1 MREAKRGRETSEKST
16 EERDQLLCQADAVQ
30 QVLKT
35 RLAAQLIVEVRALAF
50 EGRSGV
56 FRVGSSQQGNR
67 LIHPPQSDV
76 RHYGRRRRGQEKA
89 LIPGAPIIDISRRT
103 HQ

>member
-35 RLAAQLIVEVRALAF
+35 RIAAQRIVERRDLDFEDRA
-50 EGRSGV
+50 GV

-76 RHYGRRRRGQEKA
+76 RHYGRRRCGQGMA
-89 LIPGAPIIDISRRT
+89 LLPVSPILERPPS
-103 HQ
+103 